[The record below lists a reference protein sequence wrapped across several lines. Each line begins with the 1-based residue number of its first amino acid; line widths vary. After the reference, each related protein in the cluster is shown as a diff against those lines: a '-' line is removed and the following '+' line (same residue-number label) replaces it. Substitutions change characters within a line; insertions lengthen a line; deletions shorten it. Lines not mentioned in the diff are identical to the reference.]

1 MTSLT
6 PMKAMMA
13 LNVALLAAV
22 GVLVALLVATPAAGS
37 DALREVYATD
47 ATGRSADGVPA
58 CYSTKTGA
66 IRVLVSGRCA
76 RTEKRI
82 VLGTPGPQGPQGL
95 QGPQGAV
102 GPQGPQGEVGIQG
115 PKGDSGPAG
124 PQGPAGS
131 AGCQWREIYA
141 PTSNFLDLGWN
152 SYTVLRD
159 VSSNGTKSYQSFRA
173 LSSLVSVTS
182 TSVCSR

>member
-1 MTSLT
+1 MMTLT
-6 PMKAMMA
+6 PMKAVMV

-22 GVLVALLVATPAAGS
+22 AVLVALLVATPAAGS
-37 DALREVYATD
+37 DALGEISATS
-47 ATGRSADGVPA
+47 AAERSAEGVPA
-58 CYSTKTGA
+58 CYNTNTGA
-66 IRVLVSGRCA
+66 IRVLVSGRCTRA
-76 RTEKRI
+76 EKRI

-102 GPQGPQGEVGIQG
+102 GPQGPQGEAGIQG
-115 PKGDSGPAG
+115 PKGDSGPTG

-141 PTSNFLDLGWN
+141 PTSNVLDLGWN

-159 VSSNGTKSYQSFRA
+159 ISSNGTKSYQSFRA
-173 LSSLVSVTS
+173 LSSLGFVTS